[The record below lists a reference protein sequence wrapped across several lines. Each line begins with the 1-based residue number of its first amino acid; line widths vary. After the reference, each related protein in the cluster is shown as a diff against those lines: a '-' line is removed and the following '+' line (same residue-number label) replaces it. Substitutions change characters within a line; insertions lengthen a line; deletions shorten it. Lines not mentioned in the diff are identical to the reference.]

1 MANNRQRIFI
11 TPAKVLANGL
21 HDGTIIKATLTRP
34 FYRVSLSFKPSTGD
48 AVRIDFE
55 IAADDRAVN
64 QANNAQFTRLK
75 QIAGLQKIKH
85 TDELSGVRIGVRIEQ
100 GRFCQFESPYVG
112 GAE

>member
-11 TPAKVLANGL
+11 TPAKGLANGL
-21 HDGTIIKATLTRP
+21 HNGTIEQATLAKP
-34 FYRVSLSFKPSTGD
+34 FFRVSLTFKPNTGD

-64 QANNAQFTRLK
+64 QANNSQFSRLK
-75 QIAGLQKIKH
+75 KIAGLLKISD
-85 TDELSGVRIGVRIEQ
+85 TSELAGVRIGVRIEQ
-100 GRFCQFESPYVG
+100 GRFCQFESPFVG